1 MSNSV
6 SERLAPT
13 AVAVSPATPRRLV
26 AAALLLLLAAAG
38 FAVVQNS
45 GRVPG
50 GGVALPKV
58 LWLAFALYYWFLL
71 PLVFTLDTRVSS
83 GLRRAFRLFLINMGA
98 RAVIELW
105 MMYISLNWHPYYGIA
120 HDVFS
125 IVLITVLLLA
135 HARAGRPARLLF
147 YTLPVMGLMF
157 MVEIGFVFYLLNH
170 VATGTEPIYFVP
182 DSAQHRGVLGVSWG
196 VVALLAAHMGWLFK
210 RGLHGT
216 VER

>member
-45 GRVPG
+45 GRIPG

>member
-26 AAALLLLLAAAG
+26 AAALLLLLAATG

-45 GRVPG
+45 GRIPG

>member
-6 SERLAPT
+6 SERLAPVI
-13 AVAVSPATPRRLV
+13 VAVSPATPRRLV

-45 GRVPG
+45 GRIPG
-50 GGVALPKV
+50 GGIAPPKV
-58 LWLAFALYYWFLL
+58 LWLAFAIYYWFLL
-71 PLVFTLDTRVSS
+71 PLVFALDTRIAS
-83 GLRRAFRLFLINMGA
+83 GLRRAFRLFLVNMGV
-98 RAVIELW
+98 RAVVELW
-105 MMYISLNWHPYYGIA
+105 MMYVSLNWHPYYGIA

-135 HARAGRPARLLF
+135 HARAGARARLLF

-182 DSAQHRGVLGVSWG
+182 DSAEHRGVSGVTWG
-196 VVALLAAHMGWLFK
+196 VVALLAAHAGWLLK

>member
-182 DSAQHRGVLGVSWG
+182 DSAEHRGVLGVSWG